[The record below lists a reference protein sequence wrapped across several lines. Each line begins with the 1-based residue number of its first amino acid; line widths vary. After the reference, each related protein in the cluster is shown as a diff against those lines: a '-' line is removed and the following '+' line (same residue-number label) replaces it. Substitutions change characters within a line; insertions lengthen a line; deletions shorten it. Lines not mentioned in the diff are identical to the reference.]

1 MLQVSWT
8 VFSNE
13 PTASKYTHQHIIPK
27 GNVNISSN
35 NSATNAGSQWRIQ
48 QIFFIDN
55 PNAIRID

>member
-48 QIFFIDN
+48 QIFY
-55 PNAIRID
+55 R